1 MEIRTM
7 SDEQRKAIAL
17 EYLRGL
23 RDFFDIGIGRCGMLP
38 RWRSD

>member
-7 SDEQRKAIAL
+7 SDEQRRAIAL
-17 EYLRGL
+17 EYLRHL
-23 RDFFDIGIGRCGMLP
+23 RDFFDIGVDRCGMPP

>member
-7 SDEQRKAIAL
+7 SDEQRRAIAL
-17 EYLRGL
+17 EYSRCLR
-23 RDFFDIGIGRCGMLP
+23 FDIGIGRCGMLP

>member
-7 SDEQRKAIAL
+7 SDEQRRAIAL
-17 EYLRGL
+17 EYLRRP
-23 RDFFDIGIGRCGMLP
+23 RDVFDIGIGRCGMLP

>member
-7 SDEQRKAIAL
+7 SDEQRRAIAL
-17 EYLRGL
+17 GYSRRL

>member
-7 SDEQRKAIAL
+7 SDEQRRAIAL
-17 EYLRGL
+17 EYLRRL
-23 RDFFDIGIGRCGMLP
+23 RDFFDIGIGRCGMPP